1 MKKNKDEQLTYE
13 ELTELCRRQEAYIEE
28 LEKKLIVL
36 DETKIC
42 EPAKPDYEELIFRNS
57 QLSDENR
64 ELSETIQALLYSL
77 KKVNVERLVNEDE
90 RRHFQE
96 RYTQENKRAY
106 KLYCENEKLQKELDG
121 FVPIDKATFKTYK
134 N

>member
-1 MKKNKDEQLTYE
+1 MKKNKDEALTYE
-13 ELTELCRRQEAYIEE
+13 ELTKLCRRQEAYIEE
-28 LEKKLIVL
+28 LEEKLKKPSDAGKLEV
-36 DETKIC
+36 
-42 EPAKPDYEELIFRNS
+42 AKPSYEELIFINS

-64 ELSETIQALLYSL
+64 ELNETIVALQYSL
-77 KKVNVERLVNEDE
+77 RKLNNERLDIEAE
-90 RRHFQE
+90 SRHYRE
-96 RYTQENKRAY
+96 RYEQENKRAY